1 MFIGQSIIVIV
12 EGKKA
17 NLMSLAILF
26 HFLSAQHF
34 SDINISNIRRLRL
47 FFCVELPHWSY
58 CSCFDVCWSFGVV
71 RLECYPFYRLKHSFS
86 LQHSTVK
93 RDVTSMKYGK

>member
-1 MFIGQSIIVIV
+1 MFIGPSIIVIV
-12 EGKKA
+12 EEKKA

-34 SDINISNIRRLRL
+34 SDINMSNIRSLRP
-47 FFCVELPHWSY
+47 FFSVELPHWSY

-71 RLECYPFYRLKHSFS
+71 RLEWYPS
-86 LQHSTVK
+86 
-93 RDVTSMKYGK
+93 